1 MNFQYYL
8 FIEFKSKYEPSIYD
22 QRPLKGPPR
31 HCQIKKTIYGDLEK
45 EGGGGRPCLVKIIK
59 VSQLK

>member
-22 QRPLKGPPR
+22 RRPLKGLPR
-31 HCQIKKTIYGDLEK
+31 DCQIKKTIYGDVKK
-45 EGGGGRPCLVKIIK
+45 EGKDDRLCLVKII
-59 VSQLK
+59 

>member
-22 QRPLKGPPR
+22 RGPFKGPLG
-31 HCQIKKTIYGDLEK
+31 IVILKKQFMGM
-45 EGGGGRPCLVKIIK
+45 
-59 VSQLK
+59 

>member
-22 QRPLKGPPR
+22 QRLFSLGIFILK
-31 HCQIKKTIYGDLEK
+31 KIYGDLEK
-45 EGGGGRPCLVKIIK
+45 EGGAVDF
-59 VSQLK
+59 V